1 MSFLVQA
8 GGDGGA
14 ILQRDVEPIGIRVDD
29 VEVLCDGAL
38 IETLEI
44 EDVCHEVFAHGFA
57 QVVAPARVAV
67 SFAGVPAAPEFVVGH
82 GGTCA
87 GFALIVPP
95 AGWAGDLASEAP
107 GVFRWGCCQAVFST
121 AGDLGLHRV
130 KRSRKISFMGKKD
143 DTQEL
148 PNLKSEKVE
157 GFSFVESGT
166 ISAYQMTYDRI
177 FWDLDHAL
185 SELAGP
191 QIDFANLIHAA
202 AHLRLVLERVTTASF
217 IAAYNIFLEAQEN
230 VTKAKD
236 FGEVRKK
243 LKKLNSNYWPVA
255 FGQVTHDGNTGLGV
269 LPNVGVQ
276 ETDVGRIWGNLSGIL
291 HAPNPFKEKT
301 FTPDLDFTM
310 LKDLASDL
318 EDLLRSHIVQLADS
332 SEVFYLRRLPDGE
345 IAVQAFKTGAPLL

>member
-1 MSFLVQA
+1 M
-8 GGDGGA
+8 
-14 ILQRDVEPIGIRVDD
+14 
-29 VEVLCDGAL
+29 
-38 IETLEI
+38 
-44 EDVCHEVFAHGFA
+44 
-57 QVVAPARVAV
+57 
-67 SFAGVPAAPEFVVGH
+67 
-82 GGTCA
+82 
-87 GFALIVPP
+87 
-95 AGWAGDLASEAP
+95 
-107 GVFRWGCCQAVFST
+107 
-121 AGDLGLHRV
+121 HRV

-202 AHLRLVLERVTTASF
+202 THLRLVLERVTTASF

-301 FTPDLDFTM
+301 STPDLDFTM

>member
-1 MSFLVQA
+1 M
-8 GGDGGA
+8 
-14 ILQRDVEPIGIRVDD
+14 
-29 VEVLCDGAL
+29 
-38 IETLEI
+38 
-44 EDVCHEVFAHGFA
+44 
-57 QVVAPARVAV
+57 
-67 SFAGVPAAPEFVVGH
+67 
-82 GGTCA
+82 
-87 GFALIVPP
+87 
-95 AGWAGDLASEAP
+95 
-107 GVFRWGCCQAVFST
+107 
-121 AGDLGLHRV
+121 HRV
-130 KRSRKISFMGKKD
+130 KRSRKISFKGKKD
-143 DTQEL
+143 DTQEP

-301 FTPDLDFTM
+301 STPDLDFTM